1 MLLNSPPLSLSEDR
15 GVERRT
21 NRESNSSGAG
31 SGWEEVG
38 TVQRLGHAWNTG
50 PATPQRLSGYGRMG
64 GVQEEGEPSPFDPV
78 EPVTP
83 ERARRGEFGSPV
95 KLLQRL
101 WR

>member
-1 MLLNSPPLSLSEDR
+1 VLLNSPPLSLSEER
-15 GVERRT
+15 FERRA
-21 NRESNSSGAG
+21 NRESSSSGAG

-50 PATPQRLSGYGRMG
+50 PATPQRLSAYMRQ
-64 GVQEEGEPSPFDPV
+64 VEEEGEPSPFDPV